1 MLYIAYGYL
10 FLFIIR
16 PFENWDFLGAIRLE
30 KLYGLFML
38 SALAVYRDKGSIRSR
53 QTNAV
58 FALLGAMGLSL
69 AFSYNFASAWTAF
82 YKHCTLV
89 VFYIV
94 ILATLKNES
103 ELRGFVIVY
112 IATMGLYQLLSLREY
127 FFFGRGS
134 WSGGIWRLMGFE
146 TTYGGPNS
154 FAASIAYSLPFAFGI
169 LRSKPGSR
177 VRLAVLG
184 YAALGL
190 ACTVLTG
197 SRSGLLT
204 YLLACLLY
212 VGSLPGKRKFV
223 AGFLAV
229 GMLTLA
235 WCLIPSEKQARIRTL
250 TGEHMN
256 EGEEGSA
263 TARIRGE
270 GLKIGLRMFCR
281 QPVFGVGMGCFA
293 AYSAEQLGERRMDA
307 HNLYGELLGQLGIVG
322 TIAFFVLVTITFKNA
337 IFVTREVRR
346 GNVPRTSPVAWVS
359 WAIIMTLVLLLFE
372 GWASHNLDRYNWLWA
387 AAMAVVARDIA
398 LRKREGTV
406 SENAEDVREGLQ
418 AAMPGHAGVPATFD
432 GRHVAV

>member
-1 MLYIAYGYL
+1 MLYIIYGYL

-16 PFENWDFLGAIRLE
+16 PFDNWDILGAIRLE
-30 KLYGLFML
+30 KMYGLFML
-38 SALAVYRDKGSIRSR
+38 SALAVYRRKRSIRSR

-69 AFSYNFASAWTAF
+69 AFSYNFAFAWTAF

-112 IATMGLYQLLSLREY
+112 IATMALYQLLSLREY
-127 FFFGRGS
+127 LFFGRGS
-134 WSGGIWRLMGFE
+134 WSGGIWRLTGFD
-146 TTYGGPNS
+146 TMYGGPNS

-169 LRSKPGSR
+169 LRSKPGFR
-177 VRLAVLG
+177 VRLAVFG

-212 VGSLPGKRKFV
+212 VGSLPGKRKFL

-229 GMLTLA
+229 GMLILA
-235 WCLIPSEKQARIRTL
+235 WCLVPSEKQARFRTI

-256 EGEEGSA
+256 EGEKHSA
-263 TARIRGE
+263 EDRIRGT
-270 GLKIGLRMFCR
+270 GFSTGLRMFVQR
-281 QPVFGVGMGCFA
+281 PIFGVGMGCFA
-293 AYSAEQLGERRMDA
+293 AYSQEQLGEPRMDA

-346 GNVPRTSPVAWVS
+346 GNVPRASPVAWIS

-387 AAMAVVARDIA
+387 AAMAVLARDFV
-398 LRKREGTV
+398 LQRKKAEQPKKVEENRE
-406 SENAEDVREGLQ
+406 
-418 AAMPGHAGVPATFD
+418 AAQGFLPA
-432 GRHVAV
+432 

>member
-1 MLYIAYGYL
+1 MLYIVYGYL
-10 FLFIIR
+10 FLFIMR

-30 KLYGLFML
+30 KIYGLFML
-38 SALAVYRDKGSIRSR
+38 LALAVYRHKRSIRSR

-58 FALLGAMGLSL
+58 FALLAAMGLSL
-69 AFSYNFASAWTAF
+69 VFSYRFAPAWTAF

-94 ILATLKNES
+94 ILATLRNES

-112 IATMGLYQLLSLREY
+112 LASMALYELLSLREY

-134 WSGGIWRLMGFE
+134 WSGGIWRLTGFD

-154 FAASIAYSLPFAFGI
+154 FAASIAYSSPFAFGM
-169 LRSKPGSR
+169 LRSKPEFR
-177 VRLAVLG
+177 VRLAIFA
-184 YAALGL
+184 YAGLGL

-212 VGSLPGKRKFV
+212 VGSLPGKRKFL

-229 GMLTLA
+229 SMLTLA
-235 WCLIPSEKQARIRTL
+235 WCLVPSEKQARIRTL

-256 EGEEGSA
+256 EGEEWSA
-263 TARIRGE
+263 QARMEGE
-270 GLKIGLRMFCR
+270 GLRMGLKMFSR

-307 HNLYGELLGQLGIVG
+307 HNLYGELLGTLGIVG

-337 IFVTREVRR
+337 LFVTREVRR
-346 GNVPRTSPVAWVS
+346 GNVPRTTPVAWIS
-359 WAIIMTLVLLLFE
+359 WAIIMTLILLLFE

-387 AAMAVVARDIA
+387 AAMAVLAKDFVLQR
-398 LRKREGTV
+398 RK
-406 SENAEDVREGLQ
+406 AERPEKIEESCE
-418 AAMPGHAGVPATFD
+418 PAQELLP
-432 GRHVAV
+432 A